1 MFIYHVTY
9 AISKGVKLLRIV
21 FNDANSYI
29 KDYDRTK
36 YLPLFPLEEKQERT
50 FDKVGYHINLENN
63 FSNIHYNKCMK
74 TKINSDD
81 NLSLEKHYICAL

>member
-36 YLPLFPLEEKQERT
+36 YLPLFPLEEK
-50 FDKVGYHINLENN
+50 
-63 FSNIHYNKCMK
+63 
-74 TKINSDD
+74 
-81 NLSLEKHYICAL
+81 

>member
-1 MFIYHVTY
+1 MFIYHVTC

-21 FNDANSYI
+21 FKDANSYI

-36 YLPLFPLEEKQERT
+36 YLALFPLEEKQERT

-63 FSNIHYNKCMK
+63 FSNVHYNKCMK
-74 TKINSDD
+74 TKINSDA